1 MRVLKYYITNN
12 KFDVFKLLAL
22 GAISGAGELLTIG
35 IILPFVSIITKKSDI
50 DLPLPLNL
58 DSLDLLIVLVGII
71 IITCLCRI
79 YLNKKATFLSQEIG
93 FKLSTKI
100 FRNVLSRNF
109 IEFKKMQKE
118 EYTALINVKVNIYIN
133 RVVLPVLMIVTNAI
147 MILILIVGMLYY
159 NFYLVSSLILVTTL
173 LYTIYNKLQKK
184 RLHELSQINSLNSIK
199 INKVIND
206 LIGAFKEIIVTNNK
220 NRYIQDFVELEK
232 PFRTSQ
238 AKIQFISTLP
248 KYVFESIFVIFLLA
262 MSYFYRDII
271 TIEEI
276 AALTFGLQK
285 ILPMGQLINGSLIN
299 IRSSSHII
307 EEIDKEYFSELVKQK
322 ETNYPI
328 LPIVLNK
335 LAIGFDDILISGL
348 NIRIQDSDKILIVGK
363 SGSGKTTLVDTI
375 IGLIP
380 AKGGDLVYGA
390 YEASSFSQFSIV
402 PQDFYIFNHSIENN
416 IIGDYELDL
425 VRFKKVV
432 RQAELQELVE
442 SLGIHH
448 NVGDN
453 GSKLSGGQRQR
464 IALARALYSDRPI
477 LVLDEITSALDD
489 STSMRILS
497 TLAKIDRTILLI
509 SHDVKAERYFKK
521 IIKMNEL

>member
-1 MRVLKYYITNN
+1 
-12 KFDVFKLLAL
+12 LAL
-22 GAISGAGELLTIG
+22 GAISGLGELLTIG
-35 IILPFVSIITKKSDI
+35 IILPFVSIITKNGDI
-50 DLPLPLNL
+50 DLPIPLNL
-58 DSLDLLIVLVGII
+58 DSLDLLILLLATII
-71 IITCLCRI
+71 VTCFCRI
-79 YLNKKATFLSQEIG
+79 YLNKKTTFLSQEIG

-100 FRNVLSRNF
+100 FRNILSKNF
-109 IEFKKMQKE
+109 IAFKKIQKE
-118 EYTALINVKVNIYIN
+118 EYVALINVKVNIYIN
-133 RVVLPVLMIVTNAI
+133 RVVLPVLMILTNAI

-159 NFYLVSSLILVTTL
+159 NFYLVSCLILITTL

-184 RLHELSQINSLNSIK
+184 RLHKLSQINARNSIK

-206 LIGAFKEIIVTNNK
+206 LIGAFKEITVTNNK
-220 NRYIQDFVELEK
+220 NRYVQDFAELEG

-262 MSYFYRDII
+262 MSYFFRDFI

-307 EEIDKEYFSELVKQK
+307 GEIDREYFSELAKRK
-322 ETNYPI
+322 ETNYPV

-335 LAIGFDDILISGL
+335 LAIGFDDILASGL
-348 NIRIQDSDKILIVGK
+348 NAKIQDLDKILIVGK

-380 AKGGDLVYGA
+380 PKGGDVMYGA
-390 YEASSFSQFSIV
+390 YETSSFSQFSIV
-402 PQDFYIFNHSIENN
+402 PQDFYIFNHSIKNN
-416 IIGDYELDL
+416 IIGDHEFDL
-425 VRFKKVV
+425 KKFEKVV
-432 RQAELQELVE
+432 RQAELQELLENFGV
-442 SLGIHH
+442 HH

-497 TLAKIDRTILLI
+497 TLTKVDRTILLI
-509 SHDVKAERYFKK
+509 SHDVRAKKYFKK
-521 IIKMNEL
+521 IINTNEL

>member
-1 MRVLKYYITNN
+1 MRVLRDYITNN
-12 KFDVFKLLAL
+12 KFDILKLLVL
-22 GAISGAGELLTIG
+22 GAISGLGELLTIG

-50 DLPLPLNL
+50 DLPIPLNL
-58 DSLDLLIVLVGII
+58 DSSDLLIVLVSTI
-71 IITCLCRI
+71 IITCFCRI
-79 YLNKKATFLSQEIG
+79 YLNKKAMFLSQEIG

-100 FRNVLSRNF
+100 FSNILSRNF
-109 IEFKKMQKE
+109 IEFKKMEKE

-133 RVVLPVLMIVTNAI
+133 RVVLPVLMILTNAI

-159 NFYLVSSLILVTTL
+159 DFYLVSSLIFVTII

-184 RLHELSQINSLNSIK
+184 KLHELSRINSRNSIK

-220 NRYIQDFVELEK
+220 NRYVEDFAELEG

-248 KYVFESIFVIFLLA
+248 KYVFEATFVIFLLG
-262 MSYFYRDII
+262 MSYFFRDII

-307 EEIDKEYFSELVKQK
+307 GEIDREYFSELAKPK

-328 LPIVLNK
+328 LPILLNK
-335 LAIGFDDILISGL
+335 LEIGFDDILVSDL
-348 NIRIQDSDKILIVGK
+348 NVRIQETDKILIVGK

-380 AKGGDLVYGA
+380 PKGGDIVYGA
-390 YEASSFSQFSIV
+390 FEASSFSQFSIV
-402 PQDFYIFNHSIENN
+402 PQDFYIFNDSIENN
-416 IIGDYELDL
+416 IIGDHEFDL
-425 VRFKKVV
+425 ERFEKVV
-432 RQAELQELVE
+432 RQAELQELLENFGV
-442 SLGIHH
+442 HH

-489 STSMRILS
+489 LTSMRILS

-509 SHDVKAERYFKK
+509 SHDVKAEKYFKK
-521 IIKMNEL
+521 IINTNEL